1 MRMVA
6 LVCALLGVSSLAACG
21 SSTGENQSAER
32 ERPLQAR
39 PGNPDL
45 LSTDGMLFPV
55 STYFGVCIRYK
66 GLWRAELRNGML
78 SPHYPTDGEIT
89 VPGDIKLT
97 VSVGKF
103 DLWPGT
109 VLEDVPVTSPPRRIR
124 IATLEGV
131 KTVIVSDF
139 DGSGNNLVSIGY
151 DQRDAAAK
159 AEALRLANNVV
170 ACHISAVPAKPK
182 GK

>member
-1 MRMVA
+1 MRIVI
-6 LVCALLGVSSLAACG
+6 LVCAMLGASSLAGCS
-21 SSTGENQSAER
+21 SSTREDQSAER
-32 ERPLQAR
+32 ERSLQAG

-89 VPGDIKLT
+89 MPGGVKLT

-109 VLEDVPVTSPPRRIR
+109 VLEDIPATSPPRRIR
-124 IATLEGV
+124 IATLEGA
-131 KTVIVSDF
+131 KTVIVSGF

-151 DQRDAAAK
+151 DQKNAAAE
-159 AEALRLANNVV
+159 AEALRLANSVV